1 MLRRDFLLGSVA
13 ASAAAG
19 FASPVAPAATNPAPL
34 QRINIVG
41 TSGTTTLVMS
51 ALLNRMGYLTEL
63 GVAPNFINVGDGTK
77 VVAALV
83 TGAAEICPQ
92 AGFTQVLAAIEKGA
106 PLKIVAGSADKN
118 FNAVFSGNP
127 AVKTLKD
134 LEGRSV
140 GIGSLGTQ
148 LHQMMIA
155 LFRRY
160 GVDSAKVRFANVGAS
175 VDVFKA
181 VTARVVDAGPS
192 EVWLQHGSGLHILEN
207 GKTFESLPQ
216 YVNQASFASDRA
228 IAQKRDLIVKTLAA
242 YAKLYRFIMNG
253 DSEAAFIAASA
264 TALGKNNPEAAKA
277 QWQFY
282 RDIKPFAPDLSLDED
297 RLKYMQ
303 ELNVITGT
311 QKALMPYN
319 KVADMSMARDALK
332 LLQ

>member
-1 MLRRDFLLGSVA
+1 MLRREFLATGIACSAAA
-13 ASAAAG
+13 ASAQR
-19 FASPVAPAATNPAPL
+19 APL
-34 QRINIVG
+34 EKINIVG

-51 ALLNRMGYLTEL
+51 ALLARMGYLTEQ
-63 GVAPNFINVGDGTK
+63 GIAPNFINVGDGTK

-83 TGAAEICPQ
+83 TGAADICPQ

-106 PLKIVAGSADKN
+106 PLKIVGGSADRN

-155 LFRRY
+155 LFRKY
-160 GVDSAKVRFANVGAS
+160 GVDASKVRFANVGAS

-181 VTARVVDAGPS
+181 VTARVVDAGPA
-192 EVWLQHGSGLHILEN
+192 EVWLQHGSSLHILEN
-207 GKTFESLPQ
+207 GKTFEALPQ

-228 IAQKRDLIVKTLAA
+228 IAQKRALIVKTLAA
-242 YAKLYRFIMNG
+242 YARLYRFIMSG
-253 DSEAAFIAASA
+253 DSSEAFIAASA
-264 TALGKNNPEAAKA
+264 SALGQKDPDAARA

-282 RDIKPFAPDLSLDED
+282 RDIKPFAANLDLDEE
-297 RLKYMQ
+297 RLRYMQ
-303 ELNVITGT
+303 ELNLVTGT
-311 QKALMPYN
+311 QKSMMPYAR
-319 KVADMSMARDALK
+319 VVDMSMAREALK
-332 LLQ
+332 LLN

>member
-1 MLRRDFLLGSVA
+1 MLRRDFLINGIA
-13 ASAAAG
+13 ASGAGGLASSALRAAAG
-19 FASPVAPAATNPAPL
+19 AAPL
-34 QRINIVG
+34 RPINIVG

-83 TGAAEICPQ
+83 TGAADICPQ

-118 FNAVFSGNP
+118 FNAVFSNNP

-140 GIGSLGTQ
+140 GVGSLGTQ

-160 GVDSAKVRFANVGAS
+160 GVDSSRVRFANVGAS

-192 EVWLQHGSGLHILEN
+192 EVWLQHGSTLHIVEN
-207 GKTFESLPQ
+207 GKTFEALPQ

-228 IAQKRDLIVKTLAA
+228 IAQKRDLIVRTLAA
-242 YAKLYRFIMNG
+242 YARLYRFIMSG

-264 TALGKNNPEAAKA
+264 AALGKNDPEAARA

-282 RDIKPFAPDLSLDED
+282 RDIKPFAPNLSLDED

-303 ELNVITGT
+303 ELNMITGT
-311 QKALMPYN
+311 QKTLMPYN
-319 KVADMSMARDALK
+319 KVADMSMAREALM
-332 LLQ
+332 LLK